1 MNQDPANC
9 LLTLPPGINI
19 KLFFLNMLNR
29 QKKSF
34 ERPIFQMVFAF
45 FKTILVSCFKI
56 KIILLWFDILI
67 LF

>member
-1 MNQDPANC
+1 
-9 LLTLPPGINI
+9 
-19 KLFFLNMLNR
+19 MLNR

-34 ERPIFQMVFAF
+34 ERPIFQMAFAF
-45 FKTILVSCFKI
+45 FKTILVYCFKI